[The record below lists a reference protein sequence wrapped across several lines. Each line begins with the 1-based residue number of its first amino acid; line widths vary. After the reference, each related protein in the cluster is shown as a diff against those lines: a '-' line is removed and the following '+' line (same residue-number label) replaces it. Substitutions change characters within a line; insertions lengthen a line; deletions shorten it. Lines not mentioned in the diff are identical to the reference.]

1 MFEDSEVLSSMTLQH
16 SKARKVIIELFD
28 LNENDPTLEGV
39 INLYTKRLLKI
50 VEEGKVILQ

>member
-1 MFEDSEVLSSMTLQH
+1 MTLQH